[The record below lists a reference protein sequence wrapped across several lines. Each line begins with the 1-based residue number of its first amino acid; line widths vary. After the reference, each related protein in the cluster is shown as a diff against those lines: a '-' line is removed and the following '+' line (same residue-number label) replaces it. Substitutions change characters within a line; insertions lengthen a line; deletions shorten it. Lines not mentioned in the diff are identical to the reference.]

1 MPWRWPCSFYLIF
14 ADWSCLPPS
23 CPSPFSREDVCFS
36 LKWFIISVLSL
47 VAASALAGPGGL
59 SFSLKYRCSS
69 FNIWART
76 QSLGLGPWK
85 ELRALGLQCTGV
97 PGPDVFLE
105 HPRQPPGPGQEELRL
120 VLRSRWP
127 EAARSGSI
135 PEKLPGDR
143 GMRWAEP
150 EDHTP
155 PPSSRR
161 RGRCRRE
168 PRGWPLAQAPPAP
181 RLLQCFDASASKKA
195 RVDDIENQAMRPHTA
210 AAGKAPRGQ
219 RAGRGRRLPAEGP
232 GAERA
237 PAVSPQPL
245 SCFTAPLGSPVP
257 QPPVHLLGPNL
268 IPRTGSCEEPF
279 SSPGTPPP

>member
-1 MPWRWPCSFYLIF
+1 MPWRWPCFFYLIF

-127 EAARSGSI
+127 EAACSGSI

-150 EDHTP
+150 EDHAP

-161 RGRCRRE
+161 RGHCRRE

-181 RLLQCFDASASKKA
+181 RLLQCFDASASKKPQELMTLKT
-195 RVDDIENQAMRPHTA
+195 RQCPPTPLRPA
-210 AAGKAPRGQ
+210 KPREASGLAGAAG
-219 RAGRGRRLPAEGP
+219 
-232 GAERA
+232 
-237 PAVSPQPL
+237 SPQKGLEPSGPPL
-245 SCFTAPLGSPVP
+245 SLPDLCPASRRRSEAPSHSLPCISLA
-257 QPPVHLLGPNL
+257 Q
-268 IPRTGSCEEPF
+268 T
-279 SSPGTPPP
+279 